1 MNRFFTAVCIGA
13 CAGMVDIMPMV
24 AHKLPASAT
33 VSAFIHWVALG
44 IIITYVRMPLSPW
57 LSGVVVSILSSLPIA
72 VLVGT
77 STMKSAAPILI
88 MATVLGSVVGMATAR
103 YAVAH
108 R

>member
-1 MNRFFTAVCIGA
+1 MNRFFTSVCIGA
-13 CAGMVDIMPMV
+13 CAGIVDVMPMI
-24 AHKLPASAT
+24 AQKLPASAN

-57 LSGVVVSILSSLPIA
+57 LSGVVVSVLSSLPIV
-72 VLVGT
+72 VLVSG
-77 STMKSAAPILI
+77 SAMQSVAPILI